1 MMKKIIK
8 ISKPDFRDRIYR
20 QSRLSFKR
28 NVDLR
33 QWDTLVENQGN
44 LSSCTGHV
52 ITTCYELQQKIKGH
66 KNVEELS
73 RLFVYYNARL
83 LENLHL
89 EDDGIISIRN
99 LMKASAKYGLC
110 KESLWPYSED
120 RVLISPDAEAYHD
133 ASTRLI
139 TNYRHINSITDM
151 LEVLSLDKP
160 IVLGINI
167 FQGFMTPSEIIDLP
181 DSGEEYIGGHAV
193 SILGYREHDGV
204 FLIKNSFGPDWGNG
218 GYSWLSFDY
227 VRQHA
232 FEKWCFDIS
241 EQPTL

>member
-1 MMKKIIK
+1 MMNERIK
-8 ISKPDFRDRIYR
+8 IKASKPDVRDKVYR
-20 QSRLSFKR
+20 QTRLGFKR

-44 LSSCTGHV
+44 LNSCTGHAV
-52 ITTCYELQQKIKGH
+52 TTCYELQQKIKGH
-66 KNVEELS
+66 ENVEELS

-83 LENLHL
+83 LENSLL
-89 EDDGIISIRN
+89 EDRGITSIKN
-99 LMKASAKYGLC
+99 LMKAGAKYGLC

-120 RVLISPDAEAYHD
+120 RVLTNPDAAAYQD

-139 TNYRHINSITDM
+139 TNYRYINSITDM

-160 IVLGINI
+160 IVLGMNI

-181 DSGEEYIGGHAV
+181 YSNEEYMGGHAV
-193 SILGYREHDGV
+193 SILGYRELDRL
-204 FLIKNSFGPDWGNG
+204 FLIKNSFGPDWGNN
-218 GYSWLSFDY
+218 GYCWLTFDY
-227 VRQHA
+227 VQRHA

-241 EQPTL
+241 V